1 MTPLR
6 RVQVWDVVVRLLHWA
21 LAVLV
26 AVDLLRDDGDRAHR
40 LVGYAAVAVVLL
52 RLGWA
57 AVVRSQGSLAGLRP
71 SVSQSWVYLRL
82 VLRGQPPRSLGHNP
96 LGLWMVW
103 LLWILVLLLGLT
115 GWMSRLDAFWGDER
129 VHAFHAFLADLLLV
143 AVVLHLAGVATM
155 SWLWKEN
162 LAAAMVT
169 GFKREDRQANPT
181 PSEKRSS
188 R

>member
-1 MTPLR
+1 MTPR
-6 RVQVWDVVVRLLHWA
+6 RRIQVWDVVVRLLHWA

-40 LVGYAAVAVVLL
+40 LVGYAAVVVVLL

-57 AVVRSQGSLAGLRP
+57 AVVRSHASLAGLRP

-103 LLWILVLLLGLT
+103 LLWILVLRRLVGRRARARP
-115 GWMSRLDAFWGDER
+115 SRLPGQPAARCRRSAPGGRGDDELVVEGEPGGGDGHR
-129 VHAFHAFLADLLLV
+129 LQARRPTQEPHAGRDRTGPV
-143 AVVLHLAGVATM
+143 AAT
-155 SWLWKEN
+155 
-162 LAAAMVT
+162 
-169 GFKREDRQANPT
+169 R
-181 PSEKRSS
+181 
-188 R
+188 

>member
-6 RVQVWDVVVRLLHWA
+6 RVQAWDVVVRLLHWA

-26 AVDLLRDDGDRAHR
+26 AVDLVRDDGDRAHR
-40 LVGYAAVAVVLL
+40 LVGYAAVMVVLL

-57 AVVRSQGSLAGLRP
+57 AVVRSHGGLAGLRP
-71 SVSQSWVYLRL
+71 SISQSWVYLRL

-103 LLWILVLLLGLT
+103 LLWTLVLLLGLT
-115 GWMSRLDAFWGDER
+115 GWMSRWDMFWGDDR
-129 VHAFHAFLADLLLV
+129 LLAIHAWLADALLV
-143 AVVLHLAGVATM
+143 AVSVHLLGVAAM

-162 LAAAMVT
+162 LPASMIT
-169 GFKREDRQANPT
+169 GRRRPD
-181 PSEKRSS
+181 
-188 R
+188 